1 MSNPLKVGD
10 MVILG
15 HKSPR
20 PYTGIIKRI
29 EIDKWGYQNNVYIH
43 WQGPAPHTYT
53 NLHGF
58 SGFNIRN
65 LCHEF
70 KVIRQ

>member
-10 MVILG
+10 LVILG
-15 HKSPR
+15 HKSPY

-29 EIDKWGYQNNVYIH
+29 DTDKLGYQNNVYIH
-43 WQGPAPHTYT
+43 WQGVQPHVYT
-53 NLHGF
+53 DKYGFAAFNVRNLH
-58 SGFNIRN
+58 
-65 LCHEF
+65 HEF